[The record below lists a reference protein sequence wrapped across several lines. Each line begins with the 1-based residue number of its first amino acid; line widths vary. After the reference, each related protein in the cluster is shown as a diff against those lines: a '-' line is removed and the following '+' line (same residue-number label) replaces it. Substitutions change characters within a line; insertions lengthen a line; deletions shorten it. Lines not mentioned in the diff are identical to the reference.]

1 MSFHIP
7 DEELLEMVRD
17 GAKLKMAEGEQPQP
31 EEADEP
37 EPNPVAEAIEELT
50 EAVQALADRSAQ
62 PAPAVHVAAPKI
74 NFTPPAEK
82 PEPRQWKA
90 EVTERDR
97 DNRVKTIIFT
107 AVD

>member
-1 MSFHIP
+1 MSFHM
-7 DEELLEMVRD
+7 DDDELKEELKA
-17 GAKLKMAEGEQPQP
+17 GAKITRGAPAE
-31 EEADEP
+31 AEP
-37 EPNPVAEAIEELT
+37 EPEDSNPVAEAIEELT
-50 EAVQALADRSAQ
+50 EAVQALADRPAQ

-97 DNRVKTIIFT
+97 DNRVKTILFT
-107 AVD
+107 AID